1 MRKSKFFQKE
11 KEKEE
16 EEKEK
21 EKEIEIERPIKKQF
35 NRQQIVRC
43 LPLPYDVVEIVNSFL
58 FYDSITAK
66 YRFMKKQICN
76 KFKKAYSSRACPNEY
91 WVNPDNCENW
101 NICMTDR
108 NIIKPLVG
116 YLDIRL
122 FERYR
127 EKSFNATS
135 CKSCGNYKYS
145 HSAGYSSHVL
155 DDALNFGDL
164 ELAAEMRSFIPD
176 RIRCECNLFWWM

>member
-1 MRKSKFFQKE
+1 MSKSRFFQKE
-11 KEKEE
+11 KEKQ
-16 EEKEK
+16 KEMRLK
-21 EKEIEIERPIKKQF
+21 RQF
-35 NRQQIVRC
+35 NRQQMVRC
-43 LPLPYDVVEIVNSFL
+43 LPLPYDVAEIINSFL
-58 FYDSITAK
+58 FYDYITAK
-66 YRFMKKQICN
+66 TRRFKKLICK
-76 KFKKAYSSRACPNEY
+76 KFKNAYSSRACPNEY
-91 WVNPDNCENW
+91 WFEKEGNNPDNCENW

-122 FERYR
+122 YERYR
-127 EKSFNATS
+127 EISFNATS

-145 HSAGYSSHVL
+145 HSAGYSSHLL

-164 ELAAEMRSFIPD
+164 ELAAEMRSFMPD